1 MRRSTSNLVTL
12 NIGVALSVKEVAVN
26 TREPRDDS
34 HPTRAESILA
44 PPSKGPL
51 VRFGTMGAG
60 DFEREV
66 EYIVDDCF
74 FTVGQ
79 VVGMRMT
86 VDYEA
91 VIWWRD
97 HYRAR
102 FLAAMKAFGNRWLED
117 RAIVTS
123 VAIMLAER
131 AVRYA
136 DGKASIDCEAA
147 RQAAADVQRYCELH
161 ARRGA
166 RSRDAGNGDDAPAR
180 IAGYWCTYDPEP

>member
-1 MRRSTSNLVTL
+1 
-12 NIGVALSVKEVAVN
+12 VN
-26 TREPRDDS
+26 TREPRGDSHQIPDDS
-34 HPTRAESILA
+34 IPAPLA
-44 PPSKGPL
+44 KGPL
-51 VRFGTMGAG
+51 VRFNARST
-60 DFEREV
+60 DDLEREV

-97 HYRAR
+97 HYRAT
-102 FLAAMKAFGNRWLED
+102 FLAAMKAFGNRWLQD
-117 RAIVTS
+117 RSIVTS

-131 AVRYA
+131 AVRYS

-161 ARRGA
+161 ARRAA

>member
-1 MRRSTSNLVTL
+1 
-12 NIGVALSVKEVAVN
+12 VKEAPVI
-26 TREPRDDS
+26 TREPRYDCGSTRVESLPDS
-34 HPTRAESILA
+34 LLER
-44 PPSKGPL
+44 PL
-51 VRFGTMGAG
+51 DISDAR
-60 DFEREV
+60 DLEREV

-79 VVGMRMT
+79 VVGMRTT

-102 FLAAMKAFGNRWLED
+102 FLAAMTAFGNRWLQD
-117 RAIVTS
+117 RSNVTS

-136 DGKASIDCEAA
+136 EGKPSIDCDAA
-147 RQAAADVQRYCELH
+147 RQSAADVQRYCELH
-161 ARRGA
+161 SRRAA
-166 RSRDAGNGDDAPAR
+166 RSRGLEHRDDAPAR
-180 IAGYWCTYDPEP
+180 IAGYWCTEDPIP